1 MSLHDVI
8 EQFLLIVIPGLLL
21 CLINSSRSGKIR

>member
-1 MSLHDVI
+1 MSLHDAI

-21 CLINSSRSGKIR
+21 TLINYFPARKKS

>member
-1 MSLHDVI
+1 MSFHDVI

-21 CLINSSRSGKIR
+21 CLSNVFRSGKTS